1 MKTAER
7 TAKAL
12 EKASKEYDKKI
23 QALFADLKAEIEG
36 LPDNPN
42 ITRLGNG
49 NCFTM
54 SSSNLQ
60 SNWSA
65 KHYDFKSQYKSVS
78 EELERVADS
87 KDIIKRLK
95 QIIKDEGVRVRSRET
110 SYWVKLH
117 PDVVEHLKGL
127 L

>member
-12 EKASKEYDKKI
+12 EQASKEYDEKI
-23 QALFADLKAEIEG
+23 QALFADLKAEITS
-36 LPDNPN
+36 LPDNPR
-42 ITRLGNG
+42 ITRLGGG
-49 NCFTM
+49 NCFAM
-54 SSSNLQ
+54 KASDLQ
-60 SNWSA
+60 GNWSA
-65 KHYDFKSQYKSVS
+65 KHHDFKSQYESVA

-87 KDIIKRLK
+87 KDIIKRLRT
-95 QIIKDEGVRVRSRET
+95 IIKDEGVRVRSKET